1 MGLDYQMEKL
11 FKSPTRFYIKKYKF
25 HFSMGIGFLLIT
37 NALDAIYP
45 LILKRAIDQISAGAG
60 LEALTWTVALFFA
73 VMAGLAGTRYAWRIL
88 FGQYHT
94 LAAEDLRNRIFSHLT
109 SLGPSFYQR
118 SQVGELM
125 SLITNDVQAFRNG
138 IGSGLLILIDGVSI
152 VFLVLPLMLYL
163 EPNWTWQTL
172 VFLPLVP
179 FLIMLVTK
187 LTFRAFKVQQDWLSK
202 LAGFC
207 QEVVGGIKVIKGFHQ
222 EQNRLVQYNRLS
234 KDYERSAV
242 KVGVLDAF
250 FPPVMQFGVAS
261 GTVILLFISA
271 SDLISGAVTIGT
283 FVAFQRYISK
293 MVWPMTALGYGL
305 SQFQKGMASFARIK
319 EVLQEVKDL
328 VPSGDFSATEFHS
341 LVVRDLSFSFSNH
354 QRKILKKVSFEL
366 RPGETLGIVGPVGSG
381 KSTLLNVITRLYT
394 DFDGDIELNGRSI
407 REWNT
412 ESLRRMI
419 ASVTQEPFLFSES
432 VIDNVR
438 FGNRQAPEHQV
449 KELLEDVDLKQEMMS
464 LSQGLLSEL
473 GERGVNLSGGQKQR
487 LALARGL
494 MMQSP
499 VLFLDDVLSAVDT
512 KTEERIENALQK
524 NHGQSRILV
533 SHRLSVLKNANRI
546 LVLNAG
552 QVEACG
558 SISELI
564 VSSPTFKNIYD
575 IQREELKKSSSIK
588 GVHHV

>member
-1 MGLDYQMEKL
+1 MALDPQLEKL
-11 FKSPTRFYIKKYKF
+11 FKNPTRFYIMKFKF
-25 HFSMGIGFLLIT
+25 HFFIGIGFLLVT
-37 NALDAIYP
+37 NALDAVYP
-45 LILKRAIDQISAGAG
+45 MILKRAIDQISAEAG
-60 LEALTWTVALFFA
+60 LQALTWTVALFFA
-73 VMAGLAGTRYAWRIL
+73 VLASLAGTRYAWRVF
-88 FGQYHT
+88 FGRYHT
-94 LAAEDLRNRIFSHLT
+94 LAAEDLRNRIFTHLT

-125 SLITNDVQAFRNG
+125 SLITNDVQAFRSG
-138 IGSGLLILIDGVSI
+138 IGSGLLILIDGISI

-172 VFLPLVP
+172 IFLPLVP

-187 LTFRAFKVQQDWLSK
+187 LTFRAFKNQQEWLSK

-222 EQNRLVQYNRLS
+222 EKNRLS
-234 KDYERSAV
+234 QYNQISKEYEKSAV
-242 KVGVLDAF
+242 KVGLLDAF

-261 GTVILLFISA
+261 GTVILLFVSA
-271 SDLISGAVTIGT
+271 GDLISGAVTIGT

-293 MVWPMTALGYGL
+293 MVWPMTALGYGF

-319 EVLQEVKDL
+319 DVLQEEKDL
-328 VPSGDFSATEFHS
+328 VPTGEFSEDEFKS
-341 LVVRDLSFSFSNH
+341 LVVKELSFSYSDH
-354 QRKILKKVSFEL
+354 QRKILNKVSFEL

-381 KSTLLNVITRLYT
+381 KSTLLNIITRLYT
-394 DFDGDIELNGRSI
+394 DYEGEILLNGRSI
-407 REWNT
+407 RDWDT

-419 ASVTQEPFLFSES
+419 SSVTQEPFLFSES

-438 FGNRQAPEHQV
+438 FGNKQASEDQV
-449 KELLEDVDLKQEMMS
+449 ADLLEAVDLKQEMMS
-464 LSQGLLSEL
+464 LSQGLQSEL

-512 KTEERIENALQK
+512 KTEEVIEQALQK
-524 NHGQSRILV
+524 NRGQSRILV
-533 SHRLSVLKNANRI
+533 SHRLSVLKNADRI

-558 SISELI
+558 SISELMI
-564 VSSPTFKNIYD
+564 VSPTFKNIYD
-575 IQREELKKSSSIK
+575 IQKEELKISVSTD
-588 GVHHV
+588 GGQRV

>member
-1 MGLDYQMEKL
+1 MALDPQLEKL
-11 FKSPTRFYIKKYKF
+11 FKNPTRFYIMKFKF
-25 HFSMGIGFLLIT
+25 HFFIGIGFLLVT
-37 NALDAIYP
+37 NALDAVYP
-45 LILKRAIDQISAGAG
+45 MILKRAIDQISAEAG
-60 LEALTWTVALFFA
+60 LQALTWTVALFFA
-73 VMAGLAGTRYAWRIL
+73 VLASLAGTRYAWRVF
-88 FGQYHT
+88 FGRYHT
-94 LAAEDLRNRIFSHLT
+94 LAAEDLRNRIFTHLT

-125 SLITNDVQAFRNG
+125 SLITNDVQAFRSG
-138 IGSGLLILIDGVSI
+138 IGSGLLILIDGISI

-172 VFLPLVP
+172 IFLPLVP

-187 LTFRAFKVQQDWLSK
+187 LTFRAFKNQQEWLSK

-222 EQNRLVQYNRLS
+222 EKNRLS
-234 KDYERSAV
+234 QYNQISKEYEKSAV
-242 KVGVLDAF
+242 KVGLLDAF

-261 GTVILLFISA
+261 GTVILLFVSA
-271 SDLISGAVTIGT
+271 GDLISGAVTIGT

-293 MVWPMTALGYGL
+293 MVWPMTALGYGF

-319 EVLQEVKDL
+319 EVLQEEKDL
-328 VPSGDFSATEFHS
+328 VPTGEFSEDEFKS
-341 LVVRDLSFSFSNH
+341 LVVKELSFSYSDH
-354 QRKILKKVSFEL
+354 QRKILNKVSFEL

-381 KSTLLNVITRLYT
+381 KSTLLNIITRLYT
-394 DFDGDIELNGRSI
+394 DYEGEILLNGRSI
-407 REWNT
+407 RDWDT

-419 ASVTQEPFLFSES
+419 SSVTQEPFLFSES

-438 FGNRQAPEHQV
+438 FGNKQASEDQV
-449 KELLEDVDLKQEMMS
+449 ADLLEAVDLKQEMMS
-464 LSQGLLSEL
+464 LSQGLQSEL

-512 KTEERIENALQK
+512 KTEEVIEQALQK
-524 NHGQSRILV
+524 NRGQSRILV
-533 SHRLSVLKNANRI
+533 SHRLSVLKNADRI

-558 SISELI
+558 SISELMI
-564 VSSPTFKNIYD
+564 VSPTFKNIYD
-575 IQREELKKSSSIK
+575 IQKEELKISVSTD
-588 GVHHV
+588 GGQRV